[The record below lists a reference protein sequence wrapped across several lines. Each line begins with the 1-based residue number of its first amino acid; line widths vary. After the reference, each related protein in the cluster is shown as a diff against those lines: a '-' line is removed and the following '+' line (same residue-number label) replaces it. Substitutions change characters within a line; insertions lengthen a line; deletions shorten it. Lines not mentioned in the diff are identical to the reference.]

1 MLALAVLSFRG
12 NATGSLVKDVGKDVS
27 KDVGRGEPAAGDSA
41 RRQLRSSG
49 VTFHVFSAHTD
60 NTGSVWLGREA
71 PDNQLTGFTE
81 ISPVGGI
88 SYGSGGTST
97 NQATFENSHYA
108 TLGEPSGDPVCEGGR
123 VFWEGNSWATAQDD
137 DHFGVVLYDTGGSGC
152 SSTDTFTTPKKLSS
166 AEHCAFMFVYVAE
179 IDPALAAGRGVTTLF
194 RKVGDTQV
202 VGLHY
207 MLGTDGF
214 NAGTGIDMTDC
225 GASHAYEFIT
235 LKEADDHSEW
245 SSEDWDAAVP
255 KSIHPK
261 LTTSLAPNT
270 SPLFVL
276 HGKYDDPSRP
286 ITLSCQGCIPSAPQE
301 EVPSAPQEEVPSAPQ
316 EEVPPAPQEEVPSA
330 PQEEVP
336 SAPQEEVSSFW
347 EKMGKAIGACALLG
361 LSAWIRTWIR
371 NQCCNSRQATPS
383 MLQMPIVD
391 ATDAVMPAATT
402 GAMPPCGACE
412 TADHSLLT
420 SPSSSTLRL
429 APDPA

>member
-1 MLALAVLSFRG
+1 
-12 NATGSLVKDVGKDVS
+12 
-27 KDVGRGEPAAGDSA
+27 
-41 RRQLRSSG
+41 
-49 VTFHVFSAHTD
+49 
-60 NTGSVWLGREA
+60 
-71 PDNQLTGFTE
+71 
-81 ISPVGGI
+81 
-88 SYGSGGTST
+88 
-97 NQATFENSHYA
+97 
-108 TLGEPSGDPVCEGGR
+108 
-123 VFWEGNSWATAQDD
+123 
-137 DHFGVVLYDTGGSGC
+137 
-152 SSTDTFTTPKKLSS
+152 
-166 AEHCAFMFVYVAE
+166 MFVYVTE
-179 IDPALAAGRGVTTLF
+179 IDPAAAAGRGVITIF
-194 RKVGDTQV
+194 RKVGGTDV
-202 VGLHY
+202 ASLGNY
-207 MLGTDGF
+207 MLGTDGYQRF
-214 NAGTGIDMTDC
+214 NTEDLTDC
-225 GASHAYEFIT
+225 GASHSYEAIT
-235 LKEADDHSEW
+235 LKEADVSTEW
-245 SSEDWDAAVP
+245 GAFSDSRTDVREWDAAVP

-261 LTTSLAPNT
+261 ITKSLAPNT